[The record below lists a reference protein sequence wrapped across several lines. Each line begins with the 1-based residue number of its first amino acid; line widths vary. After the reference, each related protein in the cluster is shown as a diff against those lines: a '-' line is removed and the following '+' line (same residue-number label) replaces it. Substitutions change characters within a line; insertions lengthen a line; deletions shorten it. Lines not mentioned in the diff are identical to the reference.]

1 MLWLLLTIHPALLTR
16 DELVREML
24 GEGDDPDGSKR
35 DAVERAIRHLAGAGL
50 LNVSG
55 ELMIPSRTVLEF
67 DRLELG

>member
-35 DAVERAIRHLAGAGL
+35 DAVERAIRDLAGAGL